1 MFSVMVLLVLAA
13 LELYVENLPN
23 PARDK
28 HRWMQGHSEEV
39 GTLVLGSS
47 HTFYGIMPEILG
59 SDAFSMAQVSQTYRY
74 DLWAL
79 KNYPMKNLHTVI
91 IPFSYFSLYEDYELG
106 VGDDYASRYRIY
118 MDCDVHSR
126 FSKYS
131 FELSDFDMFKEKV
144 SSLWRP
150 GVLSWTER
158 GFASNYTLEARPE
171 NWDNGKVR
179 AERNT
184 YEDLSAVELNTRF
197 LKEML
202 QYCREKNIRLLIVST
217 PLTASFREHR
227 DPLQVE
233 RNMQTLGALLEMYS
247 EADYLDFESDER
259 FSDEDFFD
267 ADHLSTLGAEKLS
280 RLIREALRS

>member
-1 MFSVMVLLVLAA
+1 MVLLVLAA

-47 HTFYGIMPEILG
+47 HTFYGIMPEKLG

-144 SSLWRP
+144 SSLWRL
-150 GVLSWTER
+150 GALSWTER

-233 RNMQTLGALLEMYS
+233 RNMQTLGALLEMYP

-280 RLIREALRS
+280 KLIREALRS